1 MADGGEVIFKFKGDD
16 SQLNNVI
23 SKVSKTGTK
32 LLKGLAVGTTAV
44 AARIRRNSNCKCKS

>member
-44 AARIRRNSNCKCKS
+44 AARVCWNSNC